1 MSEMSQSQEARIL
14 SLTGAYN
21 FRDLG
26 GYPTTDG
33 RFTRW
38 HRLFRSDSLHEL
50 TEEDIFLLRG
60 LPLASVIDLR
70 TPTEVERTGRGRLAG
85 EPLHY
90 VNLSVTVQEG
100 GGTQAAPTEFQ
111 ADLADRYLWYL
122 DVGASNLAAALTTI
136 GDPVRSPLVFHCA
149 AGKDRTG
156 VLAALLLDIL
166 GVTRDAI
173 IADYALTE
181 TRMVFIM
188 ARLRKDPAVG
198 DRVDELPA
206 HLFAVKPATIERFLD
221 LLYEQHGGAYS
232 WAIHAGVREET
243 LASLRDLFVTTGD
256 EANAASTASR

>member
-1 MSEMSQSQEARIL
+1 VDLLQPQDARIL
-14 SLTGAYN
+14 ALTGAYN

-33 RFTRW
+33 GYTRW

-50 TEEDIFLLRG
+50 TEDDISVLRG
-60 LPLASVIDLR
+60 LPLSSVIDLR
-70 TPTEVERTGRGRLAG
+70 TPTEVERTGRGRLAD

-100 GGTQAAPTEFQ
+100 GETQAAPTEFQ

-122 DVGASNLAAALTTI
+122 DVGAQNLAVALTTI
-136 GDPVRSPLVFHCA
+136 GDPSRSPLVFHCA

-181 TRMVFIM
+181 SRMTFIM

-206 HLFAVKPATIERFLD
+206 HLFAVSPATIERFLD

-232 WAIHAGVREET
+232 WALRAGVGEET
-243 LASLRDLFVTTGD
+243 LASMRHLFVIAAD
-256 EANAASTASR
+256 EAGAVSTAWR